1 MFQYQILKVYALSV
15 VVVELF
21 MSRCVVWLS
30 KEQQQLHPGTYK
42 NDISLCGLLFD
53 ATATVQNDKKSI
65 GESLT
70 VAILP

>member
-1 MFQYQILKVYALSV
+1 MFQYQILKGYALSV

-21 MSRCVVWLS
+21 MSRCVAWLS

>member
-1 MFQYQILKVYALSV
+1 
-15 VVVELF
+15 
-21 MSRCVVWLS
+21 MSRCVAWLS